1 MSHDQSPKV
10 RKVFTDRNGGIS
22 TGAYASFNLGDHVGD
37 DPAAVAHNRQRLA
50 DVLGLDVGRLVFME
64 QIHSPN
70 VTEVT
75 ADHLA
80 SPVPAG
86 NAASTVRSAS
96 PVIEA
101 TDALITTLRGTAL
114 IVLTA
119 DCVPVLLSDEDARV
133 IAAVHAGR
141 MGARNGILR
150 RTIARMED
158 LGAVPSNIHALL
170 GAAASG
176 ENYEVPQS
184 MAADV
189 ESKLPGSATT
199 TAKGTHGLD
208 IRAGLTRQ
216 LLSLGV
222 RSIDADPR
230 CTIDPEHADRFF
242 SYRREGTTGRQ
253 AGVVWMP

>member
-75 ADHLA
+75 ADHLVSSA
-80 SPVPAG
+80 SAEAP
-86 NAASTVRSAS
+86 AS

-101 TDALITTLRGTAL
+101 TDALITTLRDTAL
-114 IVLTA
+114 IVLIA
-119 DCVPVLLSDEDARV
+119 DCVPVLLSDEDAGV

-176 ENYEVPQS
+176 ENYEVPQA

-199 TAKGTHGLD
+199 TAQGTHGLD

>member
-37 DPAAVAHNRQRLA
+37 DPAAVAQNRQRLA

-80 SPVPAG
+80 SSVPSTAAVRAG
-86 NAASTVRSAS
+86 NAAS

-119 DCVPVLLSDEDARV
+119 DCVPVLLSDEDAGV

>member
-10 RKVFTDRNGGIS
+10 RKVFTDRNGGFS
-22 TGAYASFNLGDHVGD
+22 TGAYASFNLADHVGD
-37 DPAAVAHNRQRLA
+37 DPSTVAQNRQRLA
-50 DVLGLDVGRLVFME
+50 EVLGLDVGRLVFME

-75 ADHLA
+75 TDHLVSA
-80 SPVPAG
+80 APAVPAG
-86 NAASTVRSAS
+86 NAAS

-119 DCVPVLLSDEDARV
+119 DCVPVLLSDEDAGV

>member
-10 RKVFTDRNGGIS
+10 RKVFTDRNGGVS
-22 TGAYASFNLGDHVGD
+22 TGPYASFNLGDHVGD
-37 DPAAVAHNRQRLA
+37 DPAAVAQNRQRLA
-50 DVLGLDVGRLVFME
+50 DVLGLDVERLVFME

-75 ADHLA
+75 ADHF
-80 SPVPAG
+80 SAG
-86 NAASTVRSAS
+86 SS

-119 DCVPVLLSDEDARV
+119 DCVPVLLSDEHAGV

-150 RTIARMED
+150 RTVARMED

-176 ENYEVPQS
+176 ENYEVPKS

-189 ESKLPGSATT
+189 EAKLPGSATT

-230 CTIDPEHADRFF
+230 CTIAPEHSERFF

>member
-10 RKVFTDRNGGIS
+10 RKVFTDRNGGFS

-37 DPAAVAHNRQRLA
+37 DPAAVAQNRQRLA

-75 ADHLA
+75 TDHLVSA
-80 SPVPAG
+80 APAVPAG
-86 NAASTVRSAS
+86 NAVS

-119 DCVPVLLSDEDARV
+119 DCVPVLLSDEDAGV

-199 TAKGTHGLD
+199 TTKGTHGLD

>member
-80 SPVPAG
+80 SAAPAG

-119 DCVPVLLSDEDARV
+119 DCVPVLLSDEDAGV

>member
-10 RKVFTDRNGGIS
+10 RKVFTDRNGGVS
-22 TGAYASFNLGDHVGD
+22 TGPYASFNLGDHVGD
-37 DPAAVAHNRQRLA
+37 DPEAVAQNRQRLA
-50 DVLGLDVGRLVFME
+50 DVLGLNVERLVFME

-75 ADHLA
+75 ADHL
-80 SPVPAG
+80 SAG
-86 NAASTVRSAS
+86 SS

-119 DCVPVLLSDEDARV
+119 DCVPVLLSDEHAGV

-150 RTIARMED
+150 RTVARMED

-189 ESKLPGSATT
+189 EAKLPGSATT

-230 CTIDPEHADRFF
+230 CTIAPEHSERFF

>member
-1 MSHDQSPKV
+1 MSQDQSPKV
-10 RKVFTDRNGGIS
+10 RKVFTDRNGGVS

-37 DPAAVAHNRQRLA
+37 DPEAVARNRQRLA

-75 ADHLA
+75 TAHLA
-80 SPVPAG
+80 SAMH
-86 NAASTVRSAS
+86 SAS
-96 PVIEA
+96 PIVEA

-114 IVLTA
+114 VVLTA
-119 DCVPVLLSDEDARV
+119 DCVPVLLSDEDAGV

-158 LGAVPSNIHALL
+158 LGAVLSNIHALL

-176 ENYEVPQS
+176 KNYEVPQA

-189 ESKLPGSATT
+189 EAKLPGSATT